1 MDKLT
6 REDLYSLEQYAE
18 VRMAFRADILEHKK
32 NRRLMIGPS
41 AALYFEDRKTIQYQI
56 QEMLRIERI
65 FEPAGIEEELGVYN
79 PLIPDGCN
87 WKATFMVEEPDVEKR
102 RVLLAGLIGI
112 EDRVWVKISGCDP
125 VYAIADEDL
134 ERENDEKTSA
144 VHFMRFE
151 LSGDMVSAA
160 KAGAGIDA
168 GIDHANYNYSVSPVQ
183 DNICSALLQDL
194 D

>member
-1 MDKLT
+1 MEKLT
-6 REDLYSLEQYAE
+6 RDDLYSLEKYAE
-18 VRMAFRADILEHKK
+18 VRSAFRTDVLEHKK

-41 AALYFEDRKTIQYQI
+41 AALYFENRMTIQYQI

-65 FEPAGIEEELGVYN
+65 FESAGIDEELGVYN
-79 PLIPDGCN
+79 ALIPDGCN
-87 WKATFMVEEPDVEKR
+87 WKATFMIEEPDVEKR

-112 EDRVWVKISGCDP
+112 EDRVWVKVGDHDP

-134 ERENDEKTSA
+134 ERENEEKTSA

-151 LSGDMVSAA
+151 LTDVMITDA
-160 KAGAGIDA
+160 KAGAGISA
-168 GIDHANYNYSVSPVQ
+168 GIDHANYSYSLDPIQ
-183 DNICSALLQDL
+183 DNIRTALLQDL